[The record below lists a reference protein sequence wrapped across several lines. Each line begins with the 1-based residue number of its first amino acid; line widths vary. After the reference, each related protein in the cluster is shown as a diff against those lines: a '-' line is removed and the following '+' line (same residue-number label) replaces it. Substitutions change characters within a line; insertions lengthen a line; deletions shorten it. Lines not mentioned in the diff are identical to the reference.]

1 MYIIVAVSI
10 QIHVNS
16 LSYLLA
22 MIKVPGSIYF
32 LRERDFLTGEVSP
45 YVKIGL
51 VRKDKP
57 TEKRILEHQ
66 TGNPR
71 EIYDYKTIEAT
82 YVEDLE
88 TRLHYIFGAQWV
100 TGEWFLLDELQLREV
115 IDVAQA
121 YALEQQQLAPVLDQV
136 DELATMVSSG
146 VNLDAS
152 AAASAL
158 WEELKEVRTRI
169 AMEKATRSIA
179 ELKLRSML
187 GMHRGIRGIVEAQ
200 LSKSSP
206 TFNKAAFEESAYYTQ
221 FAAAY
226 MKVQPGKFAGSFLL
240 KNIPTLKKSHP
251 QLDEA
256 LKALKMPKVTSADL
270 TDVILERTE
279 EMQALHFEM
288 ISQDAKLSPLEWKNF
303 QLETHLK
310 LEVGNAD
317 GITDICAWKR
327 EVKAETE
334 DFDFNR
340 FKEEHPDIAE
350 LFMHTSAPSVKHP
363 FSKFRAYPNP

>member
-1 MYIIVAVSI
+1 
-10 QIHVNS
+10 
-16 LSYLLA
+16 

-71 EIYDYKTIEAT
+71 EIYDYQTIEAT
-82 YVEDLE
+82 FVEDLE
-88 TRLHYIFGAQWV
+88 TRLHYIFGAHWV
-100 TGEWFLLDELQLREV
+100 TGEWFLLDELQLLEV

-121 YALEQQQLAPVLDQV
+121 YAQEQQQLAAVLDQA

-146 VNLDAS
+146 LTLDAS
-152 AAASAL
+152 ANANAL

-179 ELKLRSML
+179 ELKLRNLL
-187 GMHRGIRGIVEAQ
+187 GVHRGIRGIIDVQ
-200 LSKSSP
+200 VSKSAA
-206 TFNKAAFEESAYYTQ
+206 TFNKAAFEESTYYAQ

-226 MKVQPGKFAGSFLL
+226 TKVQPGKFSGSFLL
-240 KNIPTLKKSHP
+240 KNIPNLKTAHP
-251 QLDEA
+251 LLDEE
-256 LKALKMPKVTSADL
+256 LKALKLPKVSSADL
-270 TDVILERTE
+270 TDVILERTA
-279 EMQALHFEM
+279 EMEALHLVM
-288 ISQDAKLSPLEWKNF
+288 ISQDAKLGPLEWKNF

-310 LEVGNAD
+310 LEVGVAD
-317 GITDICAWKR
+317 GIKDICTWKR
-327 EVKAETE
+327 LMKAESE
-334 DFDFNR
+334 EFDVQR
-340 FKEEHPDIAE
+340 FKEEQPDIAE
-350 LFMHTSAPSVKHP
+350 LFMHTAAPSVKHP
-363 FSKFRAYPNP
+363 FSKFRAYPHL